1 MLCFN
6 SVTLLMPLKRGV
18 RGDTINA
25 MVKVEFQD
33 RILGESTK
41 EDCTPDAP
49 AEFNYNTTL
58 NVTFEDPL
66 AIDEISCKPIVCK

>member
-1 MLCFN
+1 
-6 SVTLLMPLKRGV
+6 MPLKRGV

-41 EDCTPDAP
+41 EDCTPETP